1 MRMWSL
7 RSCACY
13 HSRMGAAETKAHK
26 RGARTDKLT
35 TATLDASNFADGGVL
50 VLCVSDVLTKND
62 RYVRT
67 KHGTAE
73 SSLSKA
79 YKAAVARAA
88 LGAGFVPP
96 VKVAASKLLRT
107 KVGTI
112 YGDKTITAGV
122 WSLEVLSIWPTQR
135 HLKDTAADLANGDSD
150 APLSMVR
157 DAMQRAGIIDDDMRI
172 VSDRTFSLY
181 IKDERRTVAR
191 LRRLDATDA
200 ALRRG
205 LIDDLLRDEEWAR
218 RPGSAVLG

>member
-1 MRMWSL
+1 
-7 RSCACY
+7 
-13 HSRMGAAETKAHK
+13 MGASETKAHK
-26 RGARTDKLT
+26 RGARTDRPT
-35 TATLDASNFADGGVL
+35 TATLDASNLVDGSGVV

-88 LGAGFVPP
+88 LGAGFVAPI
-96 VKVAASKLLRT
+96 KRAADILLRT
-107 KVGTI
+107 KASTI
-112 YGDKTITAGV
+112 YGERTIRAGL
-122 WSLEVLSIWPTQR
+122 WSLEVLSIWPTKR
-135 HLKDTAADLANGDSD
+135 NLEGITGDIANGDSD

-172 VSDRTFSLY
+172 VSDRTFSMY

-191 LRRLDATDA
+191 LRRLDTIDEAM
-200 ALRRG
+200 RRG

>member
-1 MRMWSL
+1 
-7 RSCACY
+7 
-13 HSRMGAAETKAHK
+13 MGVAETKAHK
-26 RGARTDKLT
+26 RGARTDKPT
-35 TATLDASNFADGGVL
+35 TATLDASNFADGSGVL

-73 SSLSKA
+73 KSLSKA

-88 LGAGFVPP
+88 LGAGFAPP
-96 VKVAASKLLRT
+96 IKVAASKLLRT
-107 KVGTI
+107 KASTI
-112 YGDKTITAGV
+112 YGDKTITSGV
-122 WSLEVLSIWPTQR
+122 WSLEVLSIWPTHAKR
-135 HLKDTAADLANGDSD
+135 LKNAAADLANGDSD

-200 ALRRG
+200 GLHRG

-218 RPGSAVLG
+218 RAIMAECKNSSMTSS

>member
-1 MRMWSL
+1 
-7 RSCACY
+7 
-13 HSRMGAAETKAHK
+13 MGVAETKAHK
-26 RGARTDKLT
+26 RGARTDKPT
-35 TATLDASNFADGGVL
+35 TATLDASNFADGGGVL

-73 SSLSKA
+73 KSLSKA
-79 YKAAVARAA
+79 YKAAVAHAA
-88 LGAGFVPP
+88 IGAGFVPP
-96 VKVAASKLLRT
+96 IKVAASKLLRT
-107 KVGTI
+107 KAGTI

-135 HLKDTAADLANGDSD
+135 HLKDAAADLANGDSD

-218 RPGSAVLG
+218 RAIMAECKNSSMTIS

>member
-1 MRMWSL
+1 
-7 RSCACY
+7 
-13 HSRMGAAETKAHK
+13 MGAAETKAHK

-35 TATLDASNFADGGVL
+35 SATLDASNFADGGVL
-50 VLCVSDVLTKND
+50 LLCVSDVLTKND

-88 LGAGFVPP
+88 LGAGFAPP
-96 VKVAASKLLRT
+96 IKVAASKLLRT
-107 KVGTI
+107 KASTI

-205 LIDDLLRDEEWAR
+205 LIDDLLRDEEWVR